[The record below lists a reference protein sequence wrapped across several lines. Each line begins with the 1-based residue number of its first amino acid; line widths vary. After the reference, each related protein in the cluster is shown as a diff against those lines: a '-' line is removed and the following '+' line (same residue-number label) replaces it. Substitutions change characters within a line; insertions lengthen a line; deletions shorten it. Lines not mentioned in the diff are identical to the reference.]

1 MGKIKDLSD
10 RIRSARIWER
20 NMGKGGMQSGDSED
34 RKNMQGGCEMDH
46 TQHRPQ
52 RGEKLQPLDIIDG
65 FQVRPGFYS
74 RDGATLTTE
83 SASPYIPS
91 VPPAVHCCCFTL
103 RRRSL
108 TPD

>member
-52 RGEKLQPLDIIDG
+52 DRK
-65 FQVRPGFYS
+65 
-74 RDGATLTTE
+74 
-83 SASPYIPS
+83 S
-91 VPPAVHCCCFTL
+91 VV
-103 RRRSL
+103 
-108 TPD
+108 